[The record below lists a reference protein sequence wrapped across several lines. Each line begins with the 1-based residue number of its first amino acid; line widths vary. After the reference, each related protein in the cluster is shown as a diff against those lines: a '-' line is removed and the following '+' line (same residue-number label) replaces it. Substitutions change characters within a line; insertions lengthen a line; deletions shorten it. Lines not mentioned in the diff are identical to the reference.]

1 MICDRPSDSPWVFV
15 IGVWQCPVELACLM
29 IVLFEKGDVHRC
41 NFAVMDA
48 CKVPA
53 VSAETS

>member
-15 IGVWQCPVELACLM
+15 IGVWECPVELACLM
-29 IVLFEKGDVHRC
+29 IVLFEKGDVHRRT
-41 NFAVMDA
+41 FAVMDA
-48 CKVPA
+48 CKIPA